1 MPPVRLA
8 TTEDVP
14 ALARVIN
21 DAYRV
26 EEFFLGGPR
35 ISEPELR
42 DKLATPGAA
51 FLVIDGPAPGTL
63 AGAVYVE
70 LREGRGYFGLLAAD
84 PARQGEGLGRALV
97 EAAEAH
103 CRSAGC
109 TVLDI
114 DVVNLR
120 LELPAFYARF
130 GFQPVGT
137 APFPGGARLKRPAH
151 LVVMSKPIA

>member
-1 MPPVRLA
+1 MPSVRLA
-8 TTEDVP
+8 TPADIP

-21 DAYRV
+21 AAYLV

-35 ISEPELR
+35 ITEPELR
-42 DKLATPGAA
+42 DKMAKPGAA
-51 FLVIDGPAPGTL
+51 FLVIDDGAPGAL

-70 LREGRGYFGLLAAD
+70 LRGNHGYFGLLAAD
-84 PARQGEGLGRALV
+84 PAQQGKGLGRILV
-97 EAAEAH
+97 EVAEAH

-120 LELPAFYARF
+120 LELPAFYAKF
-130 GFQPVGT
+130 GFTPTGT
-137 APFPGGARLKRPAH
+137 APFPGGEKLKLPAH